1 MNTKTPK
8 IALGTWSWG
17 TGMFGGDQ
25 VFGNSISEEDLA
37 LVFDKAIENGL
48 NLWDT
53 ATAYGIGASEQIL
66 GKFAKKY
73 PRENLLI
80 STKFTPQLVGDRK
93 PETAV
98 EELFADNLKNLGVDY
113 IDLYWIH
120 NPHNV
125 EQWTP
130 QLIPL
135 LKSEKV
141 KAVGVSNHNLAQ
153 IKRANEILASAGY
166 KISAVQNHYSLL
178 YRSSERA
185 GILEYCKQNG
195 ITFYAYMTLEQGAL
209 SGRYD
214 AQNPLPE
221 GSDRANA
228 YNAIL
233 PQLDELITAMR
244 AIGEKYKVSVAQIAM
259 VYAINKG
266 TLPIIGVTKP
276 HHITD
281 AVGAT
286 QITLSKEEIAYLEE
300 LAKKVGVD
308 TKGGWENDMEA

>member
-1 MNTKTPK
+1 M
-8 IALGTWSWG
+8 
-17 TGMFGGDQ
+17 
-25 VFGNSISEEDLA
+25 
-37 LVFDKAIENGL
+37 
-48 NLWDT
+48 
-53 ATAYGIGASEQIL
+53 
-66 GKFAKKY
+66 
-73 PRENLLI
+73 
-80 STKFTPQLVGDRK
+80 GDRK